1 MPIRNREREQY
12 IYNARKFDKRTF
24 EDLGRELGISGA
36 RVRYIY
42 RCIDWE
48 INRFNA
54 DHHLKKEKINQ
65 YMKEH
70 MVTDTEEE

>member
-12 IYNARKFDKRTF
+12 IYHARKCDKRTF
-24 EDLGRELGISGA
+24 EDLGRELGISGE
-36 RVRYIY
+36 RVRSIY
-42 RCIDWE
+42 RRIDWE

-54 DHHLKKEKINQ
+54 DHHQKTPEVNE

-70 MVTDTEEE
+70 MVAFTEKE

>member
-36 RVRYIY
+36 RVRSIY
-42 RCIDWE
+42 RRIDWE

-54 DHHLKKEKINQ
+54 DHHLKTPKQNE
-65 YMKEH
+65 YMMKH
-70 MVTDTEEE
+70 MDTDDD